1 MAKPPISEE
10 DFLKALGKISG
21 KKQTQTTTGG
31 LGKSP
36 LQNYFETKDAEAA
49 KAAEALGVAGKI
61 LKPVFKA
68 VTVLDAGKRA
78 AVSGVREIVDVLDA
92 DPNTNASWS
101 DFVKQSKDETYG
113 FGTAFPIKNKWG
125 GRIVGFI
132 GDVVLDPWTYA
143 TLGGAVPAK
152 ATMKAIMSGGKVISK
167 GGKTRD
173 ILGGIKYVHGREGRL
188 ALANLAKSRME
199 AMGEAGVRN
208 FTKDEF
214 GKVFRDVAA
223 KGKKALPG
231 YLRDDLGIRGPGIYY
246 FGSRV
251 KLPGSGPVGGLLENL
266 VTGARLGLVKNPVG
280 QKVMKYV
287 TPDGTFQAAY
297 IDNQS
302 VLRDR
307 VALASGTLENGDILT
322 PQEALNAGVRLR
334 MAQNQRIAT
343 AKNDEYV
350 TQEVIR
356 VVNDPDME
364 ANRLSLT
371 FVLEQEGGIE
381 TADNVVGPLAQKV
394 RNFLDSRLSD
404 AQRKANEVSEE
415 YGAQF
420 ARKRNYVP
428 HMESDEAVVDRL
440 KMGEEAW
447 KARTGGAAIDDSH
460 RFASSYRRRSLQ
472 PGDNFFGHTIENR
485 PYTIDE
491 LNDMAKNPGPL
502 LNDVTKQP
510 FEPLTYNF
518 YENDMVKILQ
528 KYSRH
533 FAQQQGFTE
542 YLLTAKREGGDFF
555 RVLAK
560 DAEADPLVAIDTSD
574 AVGKLT
580 SRAIT
585 SAGRVGIEATIDVA
599 VPTPAT
605 IAPTPATI
613 PPSPTVAV
621 PSPATAVDNSID
633 QLAIDPIGTLQRIAR
648 QKNVETGNLETFY
661 PATNLTPTVSEP
673 AAIAVPATP
682 LVTPLP
688 VSQNLV
694 NAIDEFG
701 STLNDLKNVFEVP
714 PKMLSDILDG
724 YEKVRDKLVNNLTK
738 EGIVAETVSGVQA
751 LARDLQRMVE
761 MGNYVPKRSTVVN
774 SAEAGTRLG
783 FDNVIDKKTINSI
796 QALIKN
802 LSIADADTI
811 DKTIAFALKDVF
823 NKVDKQ
829 LFASSETKF
838 GVLQAFYEKAKR
850 LKNIRTASLKKR
862 NLSRVEIAKND
873 LRYGFALQDMQIFG
887 NIIKGIDE
895 RIKQYV
901 QFNFGPSVLNQTEIE
916 DIAAEVTLL
925 YVFQTQRE
933 LDRVAKLQNLLQ
945 RTVTDEGGLEEE
957 IAIIKGLIP
966 DLDLPL
972 STEDDLAQF
981 IRVYLGDAV
990 NDGLLETQRKLLKQ
1004 RVLDLEANPFSGVAA
1019 QAVLGR
1025 EPKTALEIS
1034 NEVIK
1039 IKKTVNV
1046 KATKVNTESRRAAQL
1061 KKYPQNEQKLF
1072 NAHLEKLETRR
1083 KDIIKRQEKILAR
1096 QREVKRIQ
1104 VDEENVRTGIFV
1116 KIQKYINET
1125 KLKDWFRPQ
1134 PARIAGQPST
1144 RFRDFFLES
1153 MPQVLSKNKRYSNLD
1168 DITQKFVNENNL
1180 AFDVLDI
1187 LLTKNPNA
1195 VIDAVDF
1202 QTVLDIAFSNSTRA
1216 KTVLAE
1222 SRKITKRA
1230 DIKNYDDLK
1239 NFLFSEASASQR
1251 TNVLVADYLFAALI
1265 NDFEDVVTKIS
1276 ELTVNELR
1284 RDVLIANRAMILAE
1298 EEIEKLTNQ
1307 LNKLLPDEYFA
1318 RFQNTILPEQ
1328 SRQALE
1334 TPTEV
1339 PLANR
1344 INPETGEITGQQ
1356 NLAANKQMLLE
1367 ENDFYPQA
1375 KAVLNRMQNLQQL
1388 ANIDGSMVDWTFGGR
1403 IQFLYNNQP
1412 MSFTPQ
1418 EWDAFV
1424 NPRNT
1429 AYVPNDKIQY
1439 IVSRLKDED
1448 LRRIVLGD
1456 DYTNQTI
1463 PDDEMLQKFVSYVS
1477 KEQPDAFA
1485 SEPTFL
1491 ARQEKIGEVWNKSDA
1506 NKFLFEHTR
1515 VKNLAAEEAAK
1526 RQPKNVVSE
1535 LDREIKGLDNQID
1548 YYTTERVRTQEWWE
1562 TYGASERPLNA
1573 VESLQQRTNR
1583 INRLTNLEYSDV
1595 YQGSQKEIPQGLK
1608 ARPRPGSPDYDSLV
1622 ILGVPENILNS
1633 PNVKVLND
1641 WLREHPEIF
1650 NSILANF
1657 NDIQIS
1663 DLDEFIFMTPTTR
1676 TMRDKQVEVLKA
1688 IKRNGLE
1695 TNRTRNKSISKLIR
1709 DKERLFRT
1717 PEQDK
1722 VLADE
1727 IAKRAQQ
1734 RARMDEIK
1742 KKQAAAKVVDQP
1754 KETPPLTNTAFDYAG
1769 GYTNAGKGTPNG
1781 DGKDIAMRKVADS
1794 SIVELANNKPSSSLT
1809 TATTLGRVNNNS
1821 KIIMLAR
1828 NSELRNQPL
1837 REATV
1842 AEIKNAHARGA
1853 KFVVGDMPGVDSQF
1867 INLLDEIGAN
1877 YTIYH
1882 TGNTSRIVRPRTSAT
1897 QTQAVVP
1904 EYNPDLPYH
1913 QQVANVEQR
1922 TLQSVAD
1929 LPPEKTETIN
1939 RLVQQFDSQYDEF
1952 DRAAQAEAL
1961 KEAQR
1966 TKGVIA
1972 SDSTVVDFDAMARMR
1987 DTENILASVK
1997 KRGTATPVE
2006 EVLLDAGTKEAEA
2019 MVVASRLPQT
2029 EVEARLMDG
2038 LVSMAKPATRTVPF
2052 TAKETGIAD
2061 MITEGW
2067 KRLGAKFDDIQVSP
2081 EFYELW
2087 KNAKYFED
2095 PAFVRQMANLVG
2107 GYTKFHKAYATL
2119 TPGFHVRNLIG
2130 NVFQYV
2136 LAGGQ
2141 MAHYRRA
2148 TEIFFAWNEAYS
2160 KGVSWKKFLQ
2170 TLTPEEQVFATKART
2185 ATLGSGGGIYS
2196 DLFQSLVPGN
2206 KSYDWALTRASRNLG
2221 QKSDNM
2227 SRFVLG
2233 YDSAVQG
2240 MSVDMTI
2247 ARIKRFYFD
2256 YEDLSKLDRAMRQF
2270 VPFWIWTSRNLP
2282 LQLENMWLNPK
2293 PYQIYNSVVRNLRDK
2308 ETEQE
2313 QPLPIWLQQ
2322 INAFRI
2328 PGLPLYAAPDLGF
2341 TRVQQQLEQLAMP
2354 KKFGSNL
2361 NPLLRVPIEQAL
2373 GQNLFNDEKLESP
2386 SDRIINIVQ
2395 GSFVPVAT
2403 TDRLLNSYGDAKIN
2417 AWLGFFGS
2425 PIKKI
2430 KKE

>member
-1 MAKPPISEE
+1 MAKPPISGE
-10 DFLKALGKISG
+10 DFLKELGKISA

-36 LQNYFETKDAEAA
+36 LQSYFEAKDAEAA

-132 GDVVLDPWTYA
+132 GDTVLDPWTYA

-152 ATMKAIMSGGKVISK
+152 ATMKSIMSGGKIISK
-167 GGKTRD
+167 GGKTRE

-199 AMGEAGVRN
+199 AMGEAGIRN

-371 FVLEQEGGIE
+371 SVLEQEGGIE

-574 AVGKLT
+574 AVGELT

-585 SAGRVGIEATIDVA
+585 SAGRVGIEATTDVA

-613 PPSPTVAV
+613 APSPTVAV

-682 LVTPLP
+682 SVTPLP

-694 NAIDEFG
+694 NTIDEFG

-933 LDRVAKLQNLLQ
+933 LDRIAKLQNLIQ

-1004 RVLDLEANPFSGVAA
+1004 RVLDLETNSFSNVAIET
-1019 QAVLGR
+1019 VLGR

-1046 KATKVNTESRRAAQL
+1046 RATKVNTESRRAAQL

-1072 NAHLEKLETRR
+1072 NAHLQQLETRK
-1083 KDIIKRQEKILAR
+1083 KDIIKRQQKILAR

-1104 VDEENVRTGIFV
+1104 VDEENVRTSIFV

-1153 MPQVLSKNKRYSNLD
+1153 MPQVLGKNKRYSNLD
-1168 DITQKFVNENNL
+1168 DMTQKFVNENNL

-1195 VIDAVDF
+1195 VIDAADF
-1202 QTVLDIAFSNSTRA
+1202 QTVLDIAFSNSARA
-1216 KTVLAE
+1216 RKYIAE
-1222 SRKITKRA
+1222 ARKISGRT
-1230 DIKNYDDLK
+1230 DIANYDDLK
-1239 NFLFSEASASQR
+1239 NFLFSEAGASQR
-1251 TNVLVADYLFAALI
+1251 TNKQVADGLFASLM
-1265 NDFEDVVTKIS
+1265 NDFTNDVAEVSK
-1276 ELTVNELR
+1276 LTVNELR
-1284 RDVLIANRAMILAE
+1284 RDVAIANRAMLLAE
-1298 EEIEKLTNQ
+1298 QEIEKLTNQ
-1307 LNKLLPDEYFA
+1307 LNELLPDEYFT
-1318 RFQNTILPEQ
+1318 RFQNSILPEQ

-1334 TPTEV
+1334 TPTEI

-1344 INPETGEITGQQ
+1344 INPETGEIIGQQ

-1424 NPRNT
+1424 SPRNT

-1456 DYTNQTI
+1456 DYTDQTI
-1463 PDDEMLQKFVSYVS
+1463 PDDEMLQRFVSYVS

-1573 VESLQQRTNR
+1573 VESLQQQTNR

-1676 TMRDKQVEVLKA
+1676 AMRDKQVEVLKA

-1717 PEQDK
+1717 PEEDK
-1722 VLADE
+1722 VLADT

-1734 RARMDEIK
+1734 RARIEEIK

-1754 KETPPLTNTAFDYAG
+1754 KEISPPATAA
-1769 GYTNAGKGTPNG
+1769 
-1781 DGKDIAMRKVADS
+1781 S
-1794 SIVELANNKPSSSLT
+1794 S
-1809 TATTLGRVNNNS
+1809 
-1821 KIIMLAR
+1821 
-1828 NSELRNQPL
+1828 
-1837 REATV
+1837 
-1842 AEIKNAHARGA
+1842 
-1853 KFVVGDMPGVDSQF
+1853 
-1867 INLLDEIGAN
+1867 
-1877 YTIYH
+1877 
-1882 TGNTSRIVRPRTSAT
+1882 
-1897 QTQAVVP
+1897 
-1904 EYNPDLPYH
+1904 YNPDLPYH
-1913 QQVANVEQR
+1913 QQAANVERR

-1952 DRAAQAEAL
+1952 DKTAQAEAL

-2038 LVSMAKPATRTVPF
+2038 LVSMAKPTTRTVPF

-2141 MAHYRRA
+2141 IAHYRRA
-2148 TEIFFAWNEAYS
+2148 SEIFFAWNEAYS
-2160 KGVSWKKFLQ
+2160 KGVSWKKFLR

-2227 SRFVLG
+2227 SRFILG

-2282 LQLENMWLNPK
+2282 LQLQNMWLNPK

-2395 GSFVPVAT
+2395 GSFVPVSQV
-2403 TDRLLNSYGDAKIN
+2403 DRLLNSYGDAKIN

>member
-36 LQNYFETKDAEAA
+36 LQNYFETRDAEAA
-49 KAAEALGVAGKI
+49 KAIPMLTVGAKI
-61 LKPVFKA
+61 LKPVFK
-68 VTVLDAGKRA
+68 TINIIDTPRRA
-78 AVSGVREIVDVLDA
+78 AISGVREIVDVLDS
-92 DPNTNASWS
+92 DPNTNANWS
-101 DFVKQSKDETYG
+101 DFIKQSKDETYG

-132 GDVVLDPWTYA
+132 GDTVLDPWTYA

-152 ATMKAIMSGGKVISK
+152 ATMKSIMSGGKIISK
-167 GGKTRD
+167 GGKTRE

-199 AMGEAGVRN
+199 AMGEAGIRN

-251 KLPGSGPVGGLLENL
+251 KLPGSGPVGGFLENL

-371 FVLEQEGGIE
+371 SVLEQEGGIE

-394 RNFLDSRLSD
+394 RNFLDSRLGD
-404 AQRKANEVSEE
+404 VQRKADEVSEE

-460 RFASSYRRRSLQ
+460 RFASSYRRRSLE
-472 PGDNFFGHTIENR
+472 PGDNFFGHTIEKR

-560 DAEADPLVAIDTSD
+560 DAEADPLIAIDTSN
-574 AVGKLT
+574 AVGELT
-580 SRAIT
+580 SRAVT
-585 SAGRVGIEATIDVA
+585 SAGRVGIEATTDVA
-599 VPTPAT
+599 VPTLAT
-605 IAPTPATI
+605 IASAP
-613 PPSPTVAV
+613 V
-621 PSPATAVDNSID
+621 
-633 QLAIDPIGTLQRIAR
+633 
-648 QKNVETGNLETFY
+648 
-661 PATNLTPTVSEP
+661 VSEL
-673 AAIAVPATP
+673 A
-682 LVTPLP
+682 TPLP

-701 STLNDLKNVFEVP
+701 STLNELNNVFEVP

-823 NKVDKQ
+823 DKVDKQ

-838 GVLQAFYEKAKR
+838 GVLQAFYEKTKR
-850 LKNIRTASLKKR
+850 LKNIRRVNLKKP

-901 QFNFGPSVLNQTEIE
+901 QFNFGSSILNQTEIE

-945 RTVTDEGGLEEE
+945 RTVTDEGGLEKE
-957 IAIIKGLIP
+957 IAIIKRLIP

-1019 QAVLGR
+1019 QTVLGR

-1104 VDEENVRTGIFV
+1104 VDEENVRTGIFA

-1134 PARIAGQPST
+1134 PITATDATLST

-1153 MPQVLSKNKRYSNLD
+1153 MPQVLGKNKRYSNLD

-1239 NFLFSEASASQR
+1239 NFLFSEAGASQR

-1456 DYTNQTI
+1456 NYTDQTI

-1676 TMRDKQVEVLKA
+1676 AMRDKQVEVLKA

-1717 PEQDK
+1717 PEEDK
-1722 VLADE
+1722 VLADT

-1734 RARMDEIK
+1734 RARIDEIK
-1742 KKQAAAKVVDQP
+1742 KKQVAAKAVDQP
-1754 KETPPLTNTAFDYAG
+1754 KEIPPPATAA
-1769 GYTNAGKGTPNG
+1769 
-1781 DGKDIAMRKVADS
+1781 S
-1794 SIVELANNKPSSSLT
+1794 S
-1809 TATTLGRVNNNS
+1809 
-1821 KIIMLAR
+1821 
-1828 NSELRNQPL
+1828 
-1837 REATV
+1837 
-1842 AEIKNAHARGA
+1842 
-1853 KFVVGDMPGVDSQF
+1853 
-1867 INLLDEIGAN
+1867 
-1877 YTIYH
+1877 
-1882 TGNTSRIVRPRTSAT
+1882 
-1897 QTQAVVP
+1897 
-1904 EYNPDLPYH
+1904 YNPDLPYH
-1913 QQVANVEQR
+1913 QQVANVERR

-1952 DRAAQAEAL
+1952 DKAAQAEAL

-1972 SDSTVVDFDAMARMR
+1972 SDSTVVDFDAMGRIR

-2052 TAKETGIAD
+2052 TARETGVAD

-2141 MAHYRRA
+2141 IEHYRRA
-2148 TEIFFAWNEAYS
+2148 SEIFFAWNEAYS
-2160 KGVSWKKFLQ
+2160 KGVSWKKFLR

-2256 YEDLSKLDRAMRQF
+2256 YEDLSKLDRAMKQF

-2282 LQLENMWLNPK
+2282 LQLQNMWLNPK

-2361 NPLLRVPIEQAL
+2361 NPLLRVPIEQTL

>member
-152 ATMKAIMSGGKVISK
+152 ATMKSIMSGGKIISK
-167 GGKTRD
+167 GGKTRE

-199 AMGEAGVRN
+199 AMGEAGIRN

-371 FVLEQEGGIE
+371 SVLEQEGGIE

-394 RNFLDSRLSD
+394 RNFLDSRLGD
-404 AQRKANEVSEE
+404 AQRKADEVSEE

-460 RFASSYRRRSLQ
+460 RFASSYRRRSLE

-560 DAEADPLVAIDTSD
+560 DAEADPLVAIDTSN
-574 AVGKLT
+574 AVGELT
-580 SRAIT
+580 SRAVT
-585 SAGRVGIEATIDVA
+585 SAGRVGIEATTDVA

-605 IAPTPATI
+605 IASAP
-613 PPSPTVAV
+613 V
-621 PSPATAVDNSID
+621 
-633 QLAIDPIGTLQRIAR
+633 
-648 QKNVETGNLETFY
+648 
-661 PATNLTPTVSEP
+661 VSEL
-673 AAIAVPATP
+673 A
-682 LVTPLP
+682 TPLP

-701 STLNDLKNVFEVP
+701 STLNELNNVFEVP

-838 GVLQAFYEKAKR
+838 GVLQAFYEKTKR
-850 LKNIRTASLKKR
+850 LKNIRRVNLKKP

-901 QFNFGPSVLNQTEIE
+901 QFNFGPSILNQTEIE
-916 DIAAEVTLL
+916 DIATEVTLL

-1019 QAVLGR
+1019 QTVLGR

-1072 NAHLEKLETRR
+1072 NAHLQQLETRK

-1104 VDEENVRTGIFV
+1104 VDEENVRTGIFA

-1134 PARIAGQPST
+1134 PARVAGQPST

-1153 MPQVLSKNKRYSNLD
+1153 MPQVLGKNKRYSNLD
-1168 DITQKFVNENNL
+1168 DMTQKFVNENNL

-1195 VIDAVDF
+1195 VIDAADF
-1202 QTVLDIAFSNSTRA
+1202 QTVLDIAFSNSARA
-1216 KTVLAE
+1216 RKYIAE
-1222 SRKITKRA
+1222 ARKISGRT
-1230 DIKNYDDLK
+1230 DIANYDDLK
-1239 NFLFSEASASQR
+1239 NFLFSEAGASQR
-1251 TNVLVADYLFAALI
+1251 TNKQVADGLFASLM
-1265 NDFEDVVTKIS
+1265 NDFTNDVTEVSK
-1276 ELTVNELR
+1276 LTVNELR
-1284 RDVLIANRAMILAE
+1284 RDVAIANRAMLLAE
-1298 EEIEKLTNQ
+1298 QEIEKLTNQ
-1307 LNKLLPDEYFA
+1307 LNELLPDEYFT
-1318 RFQNTILPEQ
+1318 RFQNSILPEQ

-1344 INPETGEITGQQ
+1344 INPETGEIIGQQ

-1448 LRRIVLGD
+1448 LHRIVLSD
-1456 DYTNQTI
+1456 DYTDQTI
-1463 PDDEMLQKFVSYVS
+1463 PDDEMLQRFVSYIS

-1573 VESLQQRTNR
+1573 VESLQQQTNR

-1676 TMRDKQVEVLKA
+1676 AMRDKQVEVLQI

-1709 DKERLFRT
+1709 DKQRLFRT
-1717 PEQDK
+1717 PEEDK
-1722 VLADE
+1722 VLADT

-1734 RARMDEIK
+1734 RARVDEIK
-1742 KKQAAAKVVDQP
+1742 KKQAAAKAVDQP
-1754 KETPPLTNTAFDYAG
+1754 KEIPPPATAA
-1769 GYTNAGKGTPNG
+1769 
-1781 DGKDIAMRKVADS
+1781 S
-1794 SIVELANNKPSSSLT
+1794 S
-1809 TATTLGRVNNNS
+1809 
-1821 KIIMLAR
+1821 
-1828 NSELRNQPL
+1828 
-1837 REATV
+1837 
-1842 AEIKNAHARGA
+1842 
-1853 KFVVGDMPGVDSQF
+1853 
-1867 INLLDEIGAN
+1867 
-1877 YTIYH
+1877 
-1882 TGNTSRIVRPRTSAT
+1882 
-1897 QTQAVVP
+1897 
-1904 EYNPDLPYH
+1904 YNPDLPYH
-1913 QQVANVEQR
+1913 EQVANVERR

-1952 DRAAQAEAL
+1952 DKAAQAEAL

-1972 SDSTVVDFDAMARMR
+1972 SDSTVVDFDAMGRIR

-2006 EVLLDAGTKEAEA
+2006 QVLLDAGTKEAEA

-2052 TAKETGIAD
+2052 TAKETGVAD

-2141 MAHYRRA
+2141 IEHYRRA
-2148 TEIFFAWNEAYS
+2148 SEIFFAWNEAYS
-2160 KGVSWKKFLQ
+2160 KGVSWKKFLR

-2227 SRFVLG
+2227 SRFILG

-2282 LQLENMWLNPK
+2282 LQLQNMWLNPK

>member
-1 MAKPPISEE
+1 MAKPPISEQ

-21 KKQTQTTTGG
+21 KQPTQTTTGG

-36 LQNYFETKDAEAA
+36 LQNYFETKNAEAA
-49 KAAEALGVAGKI
+49 KAAEAVGTAGKI
-61 LKPVFKA
+61 LKPIFKGISII
-68 VTVLDAGKRA
+68 DAPRRVA
-78 AVSGVREIVDVLDA
+78 ISGVREIVDVLDS
-92 DPNTNASWS
+92 DPDTNASFS
-101 DFVKQSKDETYG
+101 DFLKQSRDTTYG
-113 FGTAFPIKNKWG
+113 FGTAFPVKNKWG
-125 GRIVGFI
+125 GRILGFF

-152 ATMKAIMSGGKVISK
+152 AAMKAIVSGGKVISK
-167 GGKTRD
+167 GGKTREL
-173 ILGGIKYVHGREGRL
+173 LGGIKYVNGREGRL

-199 AMGEAGVRN
+199 AISEAGIKI
-208 FTKDEF
+208 FSKDDI
-214 GKVFRDVAA
+214 GKVFRDVASE
-223 KGKKALPG
+223 GKKKLPG

-251 KLPGSGPVGGLLENL
+251 KLPGSSGVGALAENL
-266 VTGARLGLVKNPVG
+266 ITGARLGLVRNAG
-280 QKVMKYV
+280 GRRVMNYT

-307 VALASGTLENGDILT
+307 VNLASGTLENGDLMT
-322 PQEALNAGVRLR
+322 PQEALDAGVRLR
-334 MAQNQRIAT
+334 MAQAQRTIT
-343 AKNDEYV
+343 AKNREYV
-350 TQEVIR
+350 TQQVVR

-364 ANRLSLT
+364 ANRLSIAS
-371 FVLEQEGGIE
+371 VLEQEGGLE
-381 TADNVVGPLAQKV
+381 SADDIVRPLAQKV
-394 RNFLDSRLSD
+394 RNFLDGRLGD
-404 AQRKANEVSEE
+404 VQRSANEVSEE
-415 YGAQF
+415 YGSKFVRRQ
-420 ARKRNYVP
+420 NYVP
-428 HMESDEAVVDRL
+428 HMESDDALVDRL

-460 RFASSYRRRSLQ
+460 KFASSYRRRSLQ
-472 PGDNFFGHTIENR
+472 PGDNFFGHEIEDR
-485 PYTIDE
+485 IYTLDE
-491 LNDMAKNPGPL
+491 LNDMAKNPGSL
-502 LNDVTKQP
+502 LNPETKQP
-510 FEPLTYNF
+510 FEALAYNF

-528 KYSRH
+528 KYSEH
-533 FAQQQGFTE
+533 FAQQQGHNA

-555 RVLAK
+555 RIIRK
-560 DAEADPLVAIDTSD
+560 DIDDDPLVAIDTSD
-574 AVGKLT
+574 AVGELT
-580 SRAIT
+580 SRSMAA
-585 SAGRVGIEATIDVA
+585 AGRVGVEAATETIDSSV
-599 VPTPAT
+599 
-605 IAPTPATI
+605 
-613 PPSPTVAV
+613 
-621 PSPATAVDNSID
+621 D
-633 QLAIDPIGTLQRIAR
+633 QLAIDPIGTLQRIVR
-648 QKNVETGNLETFY
+648 QKNVQTGNLETFY
-661 PATNLTPTVSEP
+661 PNTNPTPVVSEP
-673 AAIAVPATP
+673 TTAVAAAT
-682 LVTPLP
+682 VLP
-688 VSQNLV
+688 VSQNVV

-701 STLNDLKNVFEVP
+701 STLNDLRNVFEVP

-738 EGIVAETVSGVQA
+738 EGIVAETISGVQA

-783 FDNVIDKKTINSI
+783 FDNVVDKKTINSI

-802 LSIADADTI
+802 LSITDADTI
-811 DKTIAFALKDVF
+811 DKTIAFALKDIF

-829 LFASSETKF
+829 LFPSSETKF
-838 GVLQAFYEKAKR
+838 GMLENLYNRAKK
-850 LKNIRTASLKKR
+850 LKNIRAASLKKQ
-862 NLSRVEIAKND
+862 NLSRAEIAKND

-895 RIKQYV
+895 RVKQYV
-901 QFNFGPSVLNQTEIE
+901 QFNFGPSVLGQQEIR
-916 DIAAEVTLL
+916 DITADVISL
-925 YVFQTQRE
+925 YVSQTQRE
-933 LDRVAKLQNLLQ
+933 LDRVARLQSSIQ
-945 RTVTDEGGLEEE
+945 RTVTDEVATVRLEEE
-957 IAIIKGLIP
+957 IAVIKRLMP

-972 STEDDLAQF
+972 NTEEDVAQF

-990 NDGLLETQRKLLKQ
+990 NDGLLETQRKLLRQ
-1004 RVLDLEANPFSGVAA
+1004 RVLDLETDSFSDVVV
-1019 QAVLGR
+1019 QTVLGR

-1046 KATKVNTESRRAAQL
+1046 KATKVNAESRRAVQL

-1072 NAHLEKLETRR
+1072 NGHLQRLETRK
-1083 KDIIKRQEKILAR
+1083 KDIVKRLQKILAR
-1096 QREVKRIQ
+1096 QTEVKKIQ
-1104 VDEENVRTGIFV
+1104 TTEENVRTGIFV
-1116 KIQKYINET
+1116 KIQKYVNET
-1125 KLKDWFRPQ
+1125 KLENWFRPQ

-1144 RFRDFFLES
+1144 RFKDFFLES
-1153 MPQVLSKNKRYSNLD
+1153 MPKVLGKNKSYSNLD
-1168 DITQKFVNENNL
+1168 DMTQKFVNENNL
-1180 AFDVLDI
+1180 AFDLLDI
-1187 LLTKNPNA
+1187 LLTKNPNGI
-1195 VIDAVDF
+1195 VDAADF
-1202 QTVLDIAFSNSTRA
+1202 EIALDIAFSNSARA
-1216 KTVLAE
+1216 KKFMAQA
-1222 SRKITKRA
+1222 RKIAGRS
-1230 DIKNYDDLK
+1230 DITNYDDLK
-1239 NFLFSEASASQR
+1239 NFLFSETGASQR
-1251 TNVLVADYLFAALI
+1251 TNKQVADGLFASLI
-1265 NDFEDVVTKIS
+1265 NDFTNDVAQIS
-1276 ELTVNELR
+1276 KSTVDELY
-1284 RDVLIANRAMILAE
+1284 RDVLIANRAMLLAE
-1298 EEIEKLTNQ
+1298 QEIEKLTNQ
-1307 LNKLLPDEYFA
+1307 IDKLLPDEYFA
-1318 RFQNTILPEQ
+1318 RFQNSILPEQ
-1328 SRQALE
+1328 SKQALDA
-1334 TPTEV
+1334 PTEV

-1344 INPETGEITGQQ
+1344 INPETGEIIGQQ

-1388 ANIDGSMVDWTFGGR
+1388 SNIDGSMVDWTFGGR

-1463 PDDEMLQKFVSYVS
+1463 PDDEMLQKFVSYIS
-1477 KEQPDAFA
+1477 KEQTDAFA

-1491 ARQEKIGEVWNKSDA
+1491 ARQEKIGEAWNKSDA

-1526 RQPKNVVSE
+1526 RQPKSVISE

-1548 YYTTERVRTQEWWE
+1548 YLTTERVRTQEWWE
-1562 TYGASERPLNA
+1562 TYGASERPLNT
-1573 VESLQQRTNR
+1573 VETLRTRTQR
-1583 INRLTNLEYSDV
+1583 IARLTNLEYSDV
-1595 YQGSQKEIPQGLK
+1595 FQGSQKAVPEGLK

-1622 ILGVPENILNS
+1622 ILGVPESVLNA

-1641 WLREHPEIF
+1641 WLVKHPEIL

-1676 TMRDKQVEVLKA
+1676 AMRDKQVEVLQT
-1688 IKRNGLE
+1688 IKRNRLE
-1695 TNRTRNKSISKLIR
+1695 TNRTKGKSISDLIR
-1709 DKERLFRT
+1709 DKQRLFRT
-1717 PEQDK
+1717 PEEDK
-1722 VLADE
+1722 VLADT

-1734 RARMDEIK
+1734 RARIDEIK
-1742 KKQAAAKVVDQP
+1742 KKQAIAKAVDQP
-1754 KETPPLTNTAFDYAG
+1754 TQKRLVVSAFDYSG
-1769 GYTNAGKGTPNG
+1769 GHNNVGKGTSIG
-1781 DGKDIAMRKVADS
+1781 DGKDVAMRKVADS

-1809 TATTLGRVNNNS
+1809 TATALGQVNNDS
-1821 KIIMLAR
+1821 KVIMLAR

-1837 REATV
+1837 KEVTAVQIR
-1842 AEIKNAHARGA
+1842 NAHARGA
-1853 KFVVGDMPGVDSQF
+1853 RFVVGDMPGVDSQF
-1867 INLLDEIGAN
+1867 IDLLDEIGAN

-1897 QTQAVVP
+1897 QIQAVVP

-1913 QQVANVEQR
+1913 QQMVNVEQR
-1922 TLQSVAD
+1922 TLQSVAS

-1952 DRAAQAEAL
+1952 DKTAQAEAL

-1972 SDSTVVDFDAMARMR
+1972 SDSTVVDFDAMARVR
-1987 DTENILASVK
+1987 DTENILANVQ
-1997 KRGTATPVE
+1997 KRGIATPVD

-2019 MVVASRLPQT
+2019 MVVASRLPQA
-2029 EVEARLMDG
+2029 EGEARLMDG
-2038 LVSMAKPATRTVPF
+2038 LASMAKPAAQTVPF
-2052 TAKETGIAD
+2052 TGQETGVAG
-2061 MITEGW
+2061 MITDGW
-2067 KRLGAKFDDIQVSP
+2067 KRLGGKFDDIEVTP

-2087 KNAKYFED
+2087 KNASYFQD
-2095 PAFVRQMANLVG
+2095 PAFVRQMTNLIG
-2107 GYTKFHKAYATL
+2107 GYTKFHKSYATL

-2141 MAHYRRA
+2141 IAHYRRA
-2148 TEIFFAWNEAYS
+2148 TEIFFAWNEAYN
-2160 KGVSWKKFLQ
+2160 KGVSWKKFLT
-2170 TLTPEEQVFATKART
+2170 TLLPEEQVLATKART

-2196 DLFQSLVPGN
+2196 DLFQSLVPGS
-2206 KSYDWALTRASRNLG
+2206 KSYDWWLTRASKNLG

-2256 YEDLSKLDRAMRQF
+2256 YEDLSKMDRAMRQF

-2282 LQLENMWLNPK
+2282 LQLQNMWLNPK
-2293 PYQIYNSVVRNLRDK
+2293 PYQTYNSVVRNLRDK
-2308 ETEQE
+2308 ETEQQ
-2313 QPLPIWLQQ
+2313 QPLPVWLQQ

-2341 TRVQQQLEQLAMP
+2341 NRVQQQLEQLAMP

-2361 NPLLRVPIEQAL
+2361 NPLLRIPIEQTL
-2373 GQNLFNDEKLESP
+2373 GQNLFNDEKLELP

>member
-1 MAKPPISEE
+1 MAKPPINEQ

-21 KKQTQTTTGG
+21 KQQTKTTTGG

-36 LQNYFETKDAEAA
+36 LQNYFETKNAEAA
-49 KAAEALGVAGKI
+49 KAAEAVGTAGKI
-61 LKPVFKA
+61 LKPIFKGIGII
-68 VTVLDAGKRA
+68 DAPRRL
-78 AVSGVREIVDVLDA
+78 VISGVREIVDVLDS
-92 DPNTNASWS
+92 DPDTNASFS
-101 DFVKQSKDETYG
+101 DFLKQSRDITYG
-113 FGTAFPIKNKWG
+113 FGTAFPVKNKWG
-125 GRIVGFI
+125 GRILGFI
-132 GDVVLDPWTYA
+132 GDVALDPWTYA

-152 ATMKAIMSGGKVISK
+152 ATMTAIMKGGKVISK
-167 GGKTRD
+167 GGKTREL
-173 ILGGIKYVHGREGRL
+173 LGGVKYVHGREGRL
-188 ALANLAKSRME
+188 ALANLARSRME
-199 AMGEAGVRN
+199 AMAEAGIKT
-208 FTKDEF
+208 FSKDDI
-214 GKVFRDVAA
+214 GKVFRDVSSE
-223 KGKKALPG
+223 GKKKLPG

-251 KLPGSGPVGGLLENL
+251 KLPGSGAIGGKFEDLL
-266 VTGARLGLVKNPVG
+266 TGARLGLVRNAG
-280 QKVMKYV
+280 GRSVMNYV

-307 VALASGTLENGDILT
+307 VNLASGTLENGDLMT
-322 PQEALNAGVRLR
+322 PQQALDAGVRLR
-334 MAQNQRIAT
+334 MHQAQRTMT
-343 AKNDEYV
+343 AKNKEYV
-350 TQEVIR
+350 TQQVVR

-371 FVLEQEGGIE
+371 SVLETEGGIE
-381 TADNVVGPLAQKV
+381 SADDIVRPLAQKV
-394 RNFLDSRLSD
+394 RNFLDGRFEDVRRNAS
-404 AQRKANEVSEE
+404 EVSEAH
-415 YGAQF
+415 GSKF
-420 ARKRNYVP
+420 KRRPNYVP
-428 HMESDEAVVDRL
+428 HMESDDALVDRL

-447 KARTGGAAIDDSH
+447 KTRTGGAAIDDSH
-460 RFASSYRRRSLQ
+460 RFASPYRRRSLEE
-472 PGDNFFGHTIENR
+472 GDNFFGHTIEAR

-491 LNDMAKNPGPL
+491 LNDMAKNPGSL
-502 LNDVTKQP
+502 LNPETKQP
-510 FEPLTYNF
+510 FEALTYNF

-528 KYSRH
+528 KYSDH
-533 FAQQQGFTE
+533 FAQQQGHNA

-555 RVLAK
+555 RIIKK
-560 DAEADPLVAIDTSD
+560 DIDDDPLVAIDTSD
-574 AVGKLT
+574 AVGELT
-580 SRAIT
+580 SRAMT
-585 SAGRVGIEATIDVA
+585 TAGRVGIEATETIDG
-599 VPTPAT
+599 
-605 IAPTPATI
+605 
-613 PPSPTVAV
+613 S
-621 PSPATAVDNSID
+621 VD
-633 QLAIDPIGTLQRIAR
+633 QFAIDPIGTLQRIVR
-648 QKNVETGNLETFY
+648 QKNVFDKDVAAAEKAGTRAGNLGTYY
-661 PATNLTPTVSEP
+661 PATNPTRVPPTTTPTP
-673 AAIAVPATP
+673 AVAPTTALP
-682 LVTPLP
+682 LDP
-688 VSQNLV
+688 NFV

-724 YEKVRDKLVNNLTK
+724 YEKIKDKLVNNLTK

-802 LSIADADTI
+802 LSISDADTI
-811 DKTIAFALKDVF
+811 DKTIAFALKDIF

-829 LFASSETKF
+829 LFASSEAKF
-838 GVLQAFYEKAKR
+838 GVLQRLYENAKK
-850 LKNIRTASLKKR
+850 LKSIRAATLRKR
-862 NLSRVEIAKND
+862 NLSRAEIVKND

-887 NIIKGIDE
+887 NIIRGIDE
-895 RIKQYV
+895 RVKQYV
-901 QFNFGPSVLNQTEIE
+901 QFNFGPSVLGQQEIR
-916 DIAAEVTLL
+916 DITADVISL
-925 YVFQTQRE
+925 YVSQTQRE
-933 LDRVAKLQNLLQ
+933 LDRVARLQNLIQ
-945 RTVTDEGGLEEE
+945 RTVVDEGGLEEE

-972 STEDDLAQF
+972 NTEDDLAQF

-990 NDGLLETQRKLLKQ
+990 NDGLLEVQRKLLKQ
-1004 RVLDLEANPFSGVAA
+1004 RVLDLETDSLSGIVA
-1019 QAVLGR
+1019 QTVLGR

-1046 KATKVNTESRRAAQL
+1046 KATKVTAESRRAAQL

-1072 NAHLEKLETRR
+1072 NEHLRRLET
-1083 KDIIKRQEKILAR
+1083 KKNDIIKRLQKIIAR
-1096 QREVKRIQ
+1096 QTEVKKIQ
-1104 VDEENVRTGIFV
+1104 TAEENIRTNIFV
-1116 KIQKYINET
+1116 RIQKYINET
-1125 KLKDWFRPQ
+1125 KLENWFRPQ
-1134 PARIAGQPST
+1134 PDRIAGQPST
-1144 RFRDFFLES
+1144 RFKDFFLES
-1153 MPQVLSKNKRYSNLD
+1153 MPKVLGKNKRYSNLD
-1168 DITQKFVNENNL
+1168 DMTQKFVNENSL
-1180 AFDVLDI
+1180 VFDLLDT
-1187 LLTKNPNA
+1187 LLTKNPNGI
-1195 VIDAVDF
+1195 IDAADF
-1202 QTVLDIAFSNSTRA
+1202 EIVLDFAFSNSARA
-1216 KTVLAE
+1216 KRFMAQT
-1222 SRKITKRA
+1222 RRITGRT
-1230 DIKNYDDLK
+1230 DITNYDDLK
-1239 NFLFSEASASQR
+1239 NFLFSEAGASQR
-1251 TNVLVADYLFAALI
+1251 TNKQVADGLLAPLM
-1265 NDFEDVVTKIS
+1265 NDFTNDVAQIS
-1276 ELTVNELR
+1276 ELTANELR
-1284 RDVLIANRAMILAE
+1284 RDVAIANRALLLAE
-1298 EEIEKLTNQ
+1298 QEIEKLTNQ
-1307 LNKLLPDEYFA
+1307 IDELLPDEYFA
-1318 RFQNTILPEQ
+1318 RFQNSILPEQ
-1328 SRQALE
+1328 SRQALDA
-1334 TPTEV
+1334 PTEI

-1344 INPETGEITGQQ
+1344 VNPETGEITGQQ

-1388 ANIDGSMVDWTFGGR
+1388 ANIDGNMVDWTFGGR

-1412 MSFTPQ
+1412 ISFTPE
-1418 EWDAFV
+1418 EWNAFV
-1424 NPRNT
+1424 NPRNS

-1448 LRRIVLGD
+1448 LRRVVLGD
-1456 DYTNQTI
+1456 DYTDQTI
-1463 PDDEMLQKFVSYVS
+1463 PDDEMLQRFVSYIS
-1477 KEQPDAFA
+1477 KEQPNGFA

-1491 ARQEKIGEVWNKSDA
+1491 ARQEKIGEAWNKSDA

-1515 VKNLAAEEAAK
+1515 VKNQAAEEAAK
-1526 RQPKNVVSE
+1526 RQPKTVVSE
-1535 LDREIKGLDNQID
+1535 LDREVKGLDNQID
-1548 YYTTERVRTQEWWE
+1548 YLTTERVRTQEWWE
-1562 TYGASERPLNA
+1562 TYGASERPLNT
-1573 VESLQQRTNR
+1573 VEALRARTQRIT
-1583 INRLTNLEYSDV
+1583 RLTNLEYSDV
-1595 YQGSQKEIPQGLK
+1595 FQGSQKAVPEGLK
-1608 ARPRPGSPDYDSLV
+1608 ARPRLGGPDYDSLV
-1622 ILGVPENILNS
+1622 ILGVPESVLNS

-1676 TMRDKQVEVLKA
+1676 AMRDKQVEVLQA
-1688 IKRNGLE
+1688 IKRNRLE
-1695 TNRTRNKSISKLIR
+1695 TNRTKGRSIGDLIR
-1709 DKERLFRT
+1709 EKQRLFRT
-1717 PEQDK
+1717 PEEDK
-1722 VLADE
+1722 VLADT

-1734 RARMDEIK
+1734 RARIEEIK
-1742 KKQAAAKVVDQP
+1742 KKQAVAKTVDQP
-1754 KETPPLTNTAFDYAG
+1754 TQKGLVVSAFDYSG
-1769 GYTNAGKGTPNG
+1769 GHNNVGKGTPTG
-1781 DGKDIAMRKVADS
+1781 DGKDVAMRKVADS

-1809 TATTLGRVNNNS
+1809 TATALGQVNNDS
-1821 KIIMLAR
+1821 KVIMLAR

-1837 REATV
+1837 KEATAV
-1842 AEIKNAHARGA
+1842 QIRNAHARGA
-1853 KFVVGDMPGVDSQF
+1853 RFVVGDMPGVDSQF
-1867 INLLDEIGAN
+1867 IDLLDEIGAS

-1897 QTQAVVP
+1897 QVQAVVP
-1904 EYNPDLPYH
+1904 EYNPNLPYH
-1913 QQVANVEQR
+1913 QQLANVERR
-1922 TLQSVAD
+1922 TLQSAAD

-1961 KEAQR
+1961 RQAQR

-1987 DTENILASVK
+1987 DTENILASVQR
-1997 KRGTATPVE
+1997 RGTATPVD

-2019 MVVASRLPQT
+2019 MLVASRLPLA

-2038 LVSMAKPATRTVPF
+2038 VASMARPATGTVPF
-2052 TAKETGIAD
+2052 RAGETGIPG
-2061 MITEGW
+2061 MITDGW
-2067 KRLGAKFDDIQVSP
+2067 KRLGGKFDDIEVTP

-2087 KNAKYFED
+2087 KNASYFQD
-2095 PAFVRQMANLVG
+2095 PAFVRQLTNLIG

-2119 TPGFHVRNLIG
+2119 TPGFHVRNFIG

-2141 MAHYRRA
+2141 IAHYRRA
-2148 TEIFFAWNEAYS
+2148 TEIFFEWNEAYG
-2160 KGVSWKKFLQ
+2160 KGVPWKKFLE
-2170 TLTPEEQVFATKART
+2170 TLSPEEQVFATKART

-2196 DLFQSLVPGN
+2196 DLFQSLVPGS
-2206 KSYDWALTRASRNLG
+2206 KSYDWWLTRASKNLG

-2247 ARIKRFYFD
+2247 TRIKRFYFD
-2256 YEDLSKLDRAMRQF
+2256 YEDLSKMDRAMKQF

-2282 LQLENMWLNPK
+2282 LQLQNMWLNPK
-2293 PYQIYNSVVRNLRDK
+2293 PYQTYNSVVRNLRDK
-2308 ETEQE
+2308 ETEQQ
-2313 QPLPIWLQQ
+2313 QPLPVWLQQ
-2322 INAFRI
+2322 VNAFRV

-2341 TRVQQQLEQLAMP
+2341 NRVQQQLEQLAMP

-2361 NPLLRVPIEQAL
+2361 NPLLRVPIEQTL
-2373 GQNLFNDEKLESP
+2373 GQNLFNDQKLESP

-2417 AWLGFFGS
+2417 GWLGFFGS

>member
-1 MAKPPISEE
+1 MAKLPINEE
-10 DFLKALGKISG
+10 EFLKSLGKISG

-68 VTVLDAGKRA
+68 VTILDAPRRA
-78 AVSGVREIVDVLDA
+78 TISGVREIVDVLDA

-132 GDVVLDPWTYA
+132 GDTVLDPWTYA

-152 ATMKAIMSGGKVISK
+152 ATMKSIMSGGKIISK
-167 GGKTRD
+167 GGKTRE

-199 AMGEAGVRN
+199 AMGEAGIRN

-371 FVLEQEGGIE
+371 SVLEQEGGIE

-394 RNFLDSRLSD
+394 RNFLDSRLGD
-404 AQRKANEVSEE
+404 AQRKADEVSEE

-460 RFASSYRRRSLQ
+460 RFASSYRRRSLE

-560 DAEADPLVAIDTSD
+560 DAEADPLVAIDTSN
-574 AVGKLT
+574 AVGELT
-580 SRAIT
+580 SRAVT
-585 SAGRVGIEATIDVA
+585 SAGRVGIEATTDVA

-605 IAPTPATI
+605 IAPAP
-613 PPSPTVAV
+613 V
-621 PSPATAVDNSID
+621 
-633 QLAIDPIGTLQRIAR
+633 
-648 QKNVETGNLETFY
+648 
-661 PATNLTPTVSEP
+661 VSEL
-673 AAIAVPATP
+673 A
-682 LVTPLP
+682 TPLP

-701 STLNDLKNVFEVP
+701 STLNELNNVFEVP

-838 GVLQAFYEKAKR
+838 GVLQAFYEKTKR
-850 LKNIRTASLKKR
+850 LKNIRRVNLKKP

-901 QFNFGPSVLNQTEIE
+901 QFNFGPSILNQTEIE
-916 DIAAEVTLL
+916 DIATEVTLL

-1019 QAVLGR
+1019 QTVLGR

-1104 VDEENVRTGIFV
+1104 VDEENVRTGIFA

-1134 PARIAGQPST
+1134 PARVAGQPST

-1153 MPQVLSKNKRYSNLD
+1153 MPQVLGKNKRYSNLD
-1168 DITQKFVNENNL
+1168 DMTQKFVNENNL

-1195 VIDAVDF
+1195 VIDAADF
-1202 QTVLDIAFSNSTRA
+1202 QTVLDIAFSNSARA
-1216 KTVLAE
+1216 RKFIAE
-1222 SRKITKRA
+1222 ARKISGRT
-1230 DIKNYDDLK
+1230 DIANYDDLK
-1239 NFLFSEASASQR
+1239 NFLFSEAGASQR
-1251 TNVLVADYLFAALI
+1251 TNKQVADGLFASLM
-1265 NDFEDVVTKIS
+1265 NDFTNDVTEVSK
-1276 ELTVNELR
+1276 LTVNELR
-1284 RDVLIANRAMILAE
+1284 RDVAIANRAMLLAE
-1298 EEIEKLTNQ
+1298 QEIEKLTNQ
-1307 LNKLLPDEYFA
+1307 LNELLPDEYFT
-1318 RFQNTILPEQ
+1318 RFQNSILPEQ

-1344 INPETGEITGQQ
+1344 INPETGEIIGQQ

-1448 LRRIVLGD
+1448 LHRIVLSD
-1456 DYTNQTI
+1456 DYTDQTI
-1463 PDDEMLQKFVSYVS
+1463 PDDEMLQ
-1477 KEQPDAFA
+1477 
-1485 SEPTFL
+1485 
-1491 ARQEKIGEVWNKSDA
+1491 IG
-1506 NKFLFEHTR
+1506 
-1515 VKNLAAEEAAK
+1515 
-1526 RQPKNVVSE
+1526 
-1535 LDREIKGLDNQID
+1535 
-1548 YYTTERVRTQEWWE
+1548 
-1562 TYGASERPLNA
+1562 
-1573 VESLQQRTNR
+1573 
-1583 INRLTNLEYSDV
+1583 
-1595 YQGSQKEIPQGLK
+1595 
-1608 ARPRPGSPDYDSLV
+1608 
-1622 ILGVPENILNS
+1622 
-1633 PNVKVLND
+1633 
-1641 WLREHPEIF
+1641 
-1650 NSILANF
+1650 
-1657 NDIQIS
+1657 
-1663 DLDEFIFMTPTTR
+1663 
-1676 TMRDKQVEVLKA
+1676 
-1688 IKRNGLE
+1688 
-1695 TNRTRNKSISKLIR
+1695 
-1709 DKERLFRT
+1709 
-1717 PEQDK
+1717 
-1722 VLADE
+1722 
-1727 IAKRAQQ
+1727 RA
-1734 RARMDEIK
+1734 
-1742 KKQAAAKVVDQP
+1742 
-1754 KETPPLTNTAFDYAG
+1754 
-1769 GYTNAGKGTPNG
+1769 
-1781 DGKDIAMRKVADS
+1781 
-1794 SIVELANNKPSSSLT
+1794 
-1809 TATTLGRVNNNS
+1809 
-1821 KIIMLAR
+1821 
-1828 NSELRNQPL
+1828 
-1837 REATV
+1837 
-1842 AEIKNAHARGA
+1842 
-1853 KFVVGDMPGVDSQF
+1853 
-1867 INLLDEIGAN
+1867 
-1877 YTIYH
+1877 
-1882 TGNTSRIVRPRTSAT
+1882 
-1897 QTQAVVP
+1897 
-1904 EYNPDLPYH
+1904 
-1913 QQVANVEQR
+1913 
-1922 TLQSVAD
+1922 
-1929 LPPEKTETIN
+1929 
-1939 RLVQQFDSQYDEF
+1939 
-1952 DRAAQAEAL
+1952 
-1961 KEAQR
+1961 
-1966 TKGVIA
+1966 
-1972 SDSTVVDFDAMARMR
+1972 
-1987 DTENILASVK
+1987 
-1997 KRGTATPVE
+1997 
-2006 EVLLDAGTKEAEA
+2006 
-2019 MVVASRLPQT
+2019 
-2029 EVEARLMDG
+2029 
-2038 LVSMAKPATRTVPF
+2038 
-2052 TAKETGIAD
+2052 
-2061 MITEGW
+2061 
-2067 KRLGAKFDDIQVSP
+2067 
-2081 EFYELW
+2081 
-2087 KNAKYFED
+2087 
-2095 PAFVRQMANLVG
+2095 
-2107 GYTKFHKAYATL
+2107 
-2119 TPGFHVRNLIG
+2119 HV
-2130 NVFQYV
+2130 
-2136 LAGGQ
+2136 
-2141 MAHYRRA
+2141 
-2148 TEIFFAWNEAYS
+2148 
-2160 KGVSWKKFLQ
+2160 
-2170 TLTPEEQVFATKART
+2170 
-2185 ATLGSGGGIYS
+2185 
-2196 DLFQSLVPGN
+2196 
-2206 KSYDWALTRASRNLG
+2206 
-2221 QKSDNM
+2221 
-2227 SRFVLG
+2227 
-2233 YDSAVQG
+2233 
-2240 MSVDMTI
+2240 
-2247 ARIKRFYFD
+2247 
-2256 YEDLSKLDRAMRQF
+2256 
-2270 VPFWIWTSRNLP
+2270 
-2282 LQLENMWLNPK
+2282 
-2293 PYQIYNSVVRNLRDK
+2293 
-2308 ETEQE
+2308 
-2313 QPLPIWLQQ
+2313 
-2322 INAFRI
+2322 
-2328 PGLPLYAAPDLGF
+2328 
-2341 TRVQQQLEQLAMP
+2341 
-2354 KKFGSNL
+2354 
-2361 NPLLRVPIEQAL
+2361 
-2373 GQNLFNDEKLESP
+2373 
-2386 SDRIINIVQ
+2386 
-2395 GSFVPVAT
+2395 
-2403 TDRLLNSYGDAKIN
+2403 
-2417 AWLGFFGS
+2417 
-2425 PIKKI
+2425 
-2430 KKE
+2430 

>member
-132 GDVVLDPWTYA
+132 GDTVLDPWTYA

-152 ATMKAIMSGGKVISK
+152 ATMKSIMSGGKIISK
-167 GGKTRD
+167 GGKTRE

-199 AMGEAGVRN
+199 AMGEAGIRN

-371 FVLEQEGGIE
+371 SVLEQEGGIE

-394 RNFLDSRLSD
+394 RNFLDSRLGD
-404 AQRKANEVSEE
+404 AQRKADEVSEE

-460 RFASSYRRRSLQ
+460 RFASSYRRRSLE
-472 PGDNFFGHTIENR
+472 PGDNFFGHTIEKR

-560 DAEADPLVAIDTSD
+560 DAEADPLVAIDTSN
-574 AVGKLT
+574 AVGELT
-580 SRAIT
+580 SRAVT
-585 SAGRVGIEATIDVA
+585 SAGRVGIEATTDVA

-605 IAPTPATI
+605 IASAP
-613 PPSPTVAV
+613 V
-621 PSPATAVDNSID
+621 
-633 QLAIDPIGTLQRIAR
+633 
-648 QKNVETGNLETFY
+648 
-661 PATNLTPTVSEP
+661 VSEL
-673 AAIAVPATP
+673 A
-682 LVTPLP
+682 TPLP

-701 STLNDLKNVFEVP
+701 STLNELNNVFEVP

-838 GVLQAFYEKAKR
+838 GVLQAFYEKTKR
-850 LKNIRTASLKKR
+850 LKNIRRVNLKKP

-901 QFNFGPSVLNQTEIE
+901 QFNFGPSILNQTEIE
-916 DIAAEVTLL
+916 DIATEVTLL

-1019 QAVLGR
+1019 QTVLGR

-1072 NAHLEKLETRR
+1072 NAHLQQLETRK

-1104 VDEENVRTGIFV
+1104 VDEENVRTGIFA

-1134 PARIAGQPST
+1134 PARVAGQPST

-1153 MPQVLSKNKRYSNLD
+1153 MPQVLGKNKRYSNLD
-1168 DITQKFVNENNL
+1168 DMTQKFVNENNL

-1195 VIDAVDF
+1195 VIDAADF
-1202 QTVLDIAFSNSTRA
+1202 QTVLDIAFSNSARA
-1216 KTVLAE
+1216 RKFIAE
-1222 SRKITKRA
+1222 ARKISGRT
-1230 DIKNYDDLK
+1230 DIANYDDLK
-1239 NFLFSEASASQR
+1239 NFLFSEAGASQR
-1251 TNVLVADYLFAALI
+1251 TNKQVADGLFASLM
-1265 NDFEDVVTKIS
+1265 NDFTNDVTEVSK
-1276 ELTVNELR
+1276 LTVNELR
-1284 RDVLIANRAMILAE
+1284 RDVAIANRAMLLAE
-1298 EEIEKLTNQ
+1298 QEIEKLTNQ
-1307 LNKLLPDEYFA
+1307 LNELLPDEYFT
-1318 RFQNTILPEQ
+1318 RFQNSILPEQ

-1344 INPETGEITGQQ
+1344 INPETGEIIGQQ

-1448 LRRIVLGD
+1448 LHRIVLSD
-1456 DYTNQTI
+1456 DYTDQTI
-1463 PDDEMLQKFVSYVS
+1463 PDDEMLQRFVSYIS

-1562 TYGASERPLNA
+1562 TYGASEKPLNA
-1573 VESLQQRTNR
+1573 VEILQLRTDR

-1595 YQGSQKEIPQGLK
+1595 YQLSQKEVPQGLK

-1676 TMRDKQVEVLKA
+1676 AMRDKQVEVLQI

-1709 DKERLFRT
+1709 DKQRLFRT
-1717 PEQDK
+1717 PEEDK
-1722 VLADE
+1722 VLADT

-1734 RARMDEIK
+1734 RARVDEIK
-1742 KKQAAAKVVDQP
+1742 KKQAAAKAVDQP
-1754 KETPPLTNTAFDYAG
+1754 KEIPPPATAA
-1769 GYTNAGKGTPNG
+1769 
-1781 DGKDIAMRKVADS
+1781 S
-1794 SIVELANNKPSSSLT
+1794 S
-1809 TATTLGRVNNNS
+1809 
-1821 KIIMLAR
+1821 
-1828 NSELRNQPL
+1828 
-1837 REATV
+1837 
-1842 AEIKNAHARGA
+1842 
-1853 KFVVGDMPGVDSQF
+1853 
-1867 INLLDEIGAN
+1867 
-1877 YTIYH
+1877 
-1882 TGNTSRIVRPRTSAT
+1882 
-1897 QTQAVVP
+1897 
-1904 EYNPDLPYH
+1904 YNPDLPYH
-1913 QQVANVEQR
+1913 EQVANVERR

-1952 DRAAQAEAL
+1952 DKAAQAEAL

-1972 SDSTVVDFDAMARMR
+1972 SDSTVVDFDAMGRIR

-2019 MVVASRLPQT
+2019 MVVASRLTQT
-2029 EVEARLMDG
+2029 EVEAKLMDG

-2052 TAKETGIAD
+2052 TAKETGVAD

-2141 MAHYRRA
+2141 IEHYRRA
-2148 TEIFFAWNEAYS
+2148 SEIFFAWNEAYS
-2160 KGVSWKKFLQ
+2160 KGVSWKKFLR

-2227 SRFVLG
+2227 SRFILG

-2282 LQLENMWLNPK
+2282 LQLQNMWLNPK

>member
-101 DFVKQSKDETYG
+101 DFIKQSKDETYG

-132 GDVVLDPWTYA
+132 GDTVLDPWTYA

-152 ATMKAIMSGGKVISK
+152 ATMKSIMSGGKIISK
-167 GGKTRD
+167 GGKTRE

-199 AMGEAGVRN
+199 AMGEAGIRN

-251 KLPGSGPVGGLLENL
+251 KLPGSGPVGGFLENL

-371 FVLEQEGGIE
+371 SVLEQEGGIE

-394 RNFLDSRLSD
+394 RNFLDSRLGD
-404 AQRKANEVSEE
+404 VQRKADEVSEE

-460 RFASSYRRRSLQ
+460 RFASSYRRRSLE
-472 PGDNFFGHTIENR
+472 PGDNFFGHTIEKR

-502 LNDVTKQP
+502 LNDITKQP

-560 DAEADPLVAIDTSD
+560 DAEADPLIAIDTSN
-574 AVGKLT
+574 AVGELT
-580 SRAIT
+580 SRAVT
-585 SAGRVGIEATIDVA
+585 SAGRVGIEATTDVA

-605 IAPTPATI
+605 IAPAP
-613 PPSPTVAV
+613 V
-621 PSPATAVDNSID
+621 
-633 QLAIDPIGTLQRIAR
+633 
-648 QKNVETGNLETFY
+648 
-661 PATNLTPTVSEP
+661 VSEL
-673 AAIAVPATP
+673 A
-682 LVTPLP
+682 TPLP

-701 STLNDLKNVFEVP
+701 STLNELNNVFEVP

-838 GVLQAFYEKAKR
+838 GVLQAFYEKTKR
-850 LKNIRTASLKKR
+850 LKNIRRVNLKKP

-901 QFNFGPSVLNQTEIE
+901 QFNFGSSILNQTEIE

-1004 RVLDLEANPFSGVAA
+1004 RVLDLEANPFSGIAA
-1019 QAVLGR
+1019 QTVLGR

-1072 NAHLEKLETRR
+1072 NAHLQQLETRK

-1104 VDEENVRTGIFV
+1104 VDEENVRTGIFA

-1134 PARIAGQPST
+1134 PARVAGQPST

-1153 MPQVLSKNKRYSNLD
+1153 MPQVLGKNKRYSNLD
-1168 DITQKFVNENNL
+1168 DMTQKFVNENNL

-1195 VIDAVDF
+1195 VIDAADF
-1202 QTVLDIAFSNSTRA
+1202 QTVLDIAFSNSARA
-1216 KTVLAE
+1216 RKFIAE
-1222 SRKITKRA
+1222 ARKISGRT
-1230 DIKNYDDLK
+1230 DIANYDDLK
-1239 NFLFSEASASQR
+1239 NFLFSEAGASQR
-1251 TNVLVADYLFAALI
+1251 TNKQVADGLFASLM
-1265 NDFEDVVTKIS
+1265 NDFTNDVTEVSK
-1276 ELTVNELR
+1276 LTVNELR
-1284 RDVLIANRAMILAE
+1284 RDVAIANRAMLLAE
-1298 EEIEKLTNQ
+1298 QEIEKLTNQ
-1307 LNKLLPDEYFA
+1307 LNELLPDEYFT
-1318 RFQNTILPEQ
+1318 RFQNSILPEQ

-1344 INPETGEITGQQ
+1344 INPETGEIIGQQ

-1456 DYTNQTI
+1456 DYTDQTI
-1463 PDDEMLQKFVSYVS
+1463 PDDEMLQRFVSYVS

-1485 SEPTFL
+1485 SEPSFL

-1573 VESLQQRTNR
+1573 VESLQQQTNR

-1676 TMRDKQVEVLKA
+1676 AMRDKQVEVLQA

-1709 DKERLFRT
+1709 DKQRLFRT
-1717 PEQDK
+1717 PEEDK
-1722 VLADE
+1722 VLADT

-1734 RARMDEIK
+1734 RARVDEIK
-1742 KKQAAAKVVDQP
+1742 KKQAAAKAVDQP
-1754 KETPPLTNTAFDYAG
+1754 KEIPPPATAA
-1769 GYTNAGKGTPNG
+1769 
-1781 DGKDIAMRKVADS
+1781 S
-1794 SIVELANNKPSSSLT
+1794 S
-1809 TATTLGRVNNNS
+1809 
-1821 KIIMLAR
+1821 
-1828 NSELRNQPL
+1828 
-1837 REATV
+1837 
-1842 AEIKNAHARGA
+1842 
-1853 KFVVGDMPGVDSQF
+1853 
-1867 INLLDEIGAN
+1867 
-1877 YTIYH
+1877 
-1882 TGNTSRIVRPRTSAT
+1882 
-1897 QTQAVVP
+1897 
-1904 EYNPDLPYH
+1904 YNPDLPYH
-1913 QQVANVEQR
+1913 QQVANVERR

-1952 DRAAQAEAL
+1952 DKAAQAEAL

-1972 SDSTVVDFDAMARMR
+1972 SDSTVVDFDAMARIR

-2038 LVSMAKPATRTVPF
+2038 LVSMAKPTTRTVPF
-2052 TAKETGIAD
+2052 TARETGIAD

-2141 MAHYRRA
+2141 IEHYRRA

-2256 YEDLSKLDRAMRQF
+2256 YEDLSKLDRAMKQF

-2361 NPLLRVPIEQAL
+2361 NPLLRVPIEQTL

>member
-101 DFVKQSKDETYG
+101 DFIKQSKDETYG

-132 GDVVLDPWTYA
+132 GDTVLDPWTYA

-152 ATMKAIMSGGKVISK
+152 ATMKSIMSGGKIISK
-167 GGKTRD
+167 GGKTRE

-199 AMGEAGVRN
+199 AMGEAGIRN

-251 KLPGSGPVGGLLENL
+251 KLPGSGPVGGFLENL

-371 FVLEQEGGIE
+371 SVLEQEGGIE

-394 RNFLDSRLSD
+394 RNFLDSRLGD
-404 AQRKANEVSEE
+404 VQRKADEVSEE

-460 RFASSYRRRSLQ
+460 RFASSYRRRSLE
-472 PGDNFFGHTIENR
+472 PGDNFFGHTIEKR

-560 DAEADPLVAIDTSD
+560 DAEADPLIAIDTSN
-574 AVGKLT
+574 AVGELT
-580 SRAIT
+580 SRAVT
-585 SAGRVGIEATIDVA
+585 SAGRVGIEATTDVA
-599 VPTPAT
+599 VPTLAT
-605 IAPTPATI
+605 IASAP
-613 PPSPTVAV
+613 V
-621 PSPATAVDNSID
+621 
-633 QLAIDPIGTLQRIAR
+633 
-648 QKNVETGNLETFY
+648 
-661 PATNLTPTVSEP
+661 VSEL
-673 AAIAVPATP
+673 A
-682 LVTPLP
+682 TPLP

-701 STLNDLKNVFEVP
+701 STLNELNNVFEVP

-838 GVLQAFYEKAKR
+838 GVLQAFYEKTKR
-850 LKNIRTASLKKR
+850 LKNIRRVNLKKP

-901 QFNFGPSVLNQTEIE
+901 QFNFGPSILNQTEIE

-972 STEDDLAQF
+972 NTEDDLAQF

-1004 RVLDLEANPFSGVAA
+1004 RVLDLEANSFSGVAA
-1019 QAVLGR
+1019 QTVLGR

-1104 VDEENVRTGIFV
+1104 VDEENVRTGIFA

-1134 PARIAGQPST
+1134 PITATDATLST

-1153 MPQVLSKNKRYSNLD
+1153 MPQVLGKNKRYSNLD

-1239 NFLFSEASASQR
+1239 NFLFSEAGASQR

-1456 DYTNQTI
+1456 NYTDQTI

-1676 TMRDKQVEVLKA
+1676 AMRDKQVEVLKA

-1717 PEQDK
+1717 PEEDK
-1722 VLADE
+1722 VLADT

-1734 RARMDEIK
+1734 RARIDEIK
-1742 KKQAAAKVVDQP
+1742 KKQVAAKAVDQP
-1754 KETPPLTNTAFDYAG
+1754 KEIPPPATAA
-1769 GYTNAGKGTPNG
+1769 
-1781 DGKDIAMRKVADS
+1781 S
-1794 SIVELANNKPSSSLT
+1794 S
-1809 TATTLGRVNNNS
+1809 
-1821 KIIMLAR
+1821 
-1828 NSELRNQPL
+1828 
-1837 REATV
+1837 
-1842 AEIKNAHARGA
+1842 
-1853 KFVVGDMPGVDSQF
+1853 
-1867 INLLDEIGAN
+1867 
-1877 YTIYH
+1877 
-1882 TGNTSRIVRPRTSAT
+1882 
-1897 QTQAVVP
+1897 
-1904 EYNPDLPYH
+1904 YNPDLPYH
-1913 QQVANVEQR
+1913 QQVANVERR

-1929 LPPEKTETIN
+1929 LPPKKTETIN

-1952 DRAAQAEAL
+1952 DKAAQAEAL

-1972 SDSTVVDFDAMARMR
+1972 SDSTVVDFDAMGRIR

-2052 TAKETGIAD
+2052 TARETGIAD

-2141 MAHYRRA
+2141 IEHYRRA

-2256 YEDLSKLDRAMRQF
+2256 YEDLSKLDRAMKQF

-2361 NPLLRVPIEQAL
+2361 NPLLRVPIEQTL

>member
-101 DFVKQSKDETYG
+101 DFIKQSKDETYG

-132 GDVVLDPWTYA
+132 GDTVLDPWTYA

-152 ATMKAIMSGGKVISK
+152 ATMKSIMSGGKIISK
-167 GGKTRD
+167 GGKTRE

-199 AMGEAGVRN
+199 AMGEAGIRN

-251 KLPGSGPVGGLLENL
+251 KLPGSGPVGGFLENL

-371 FVLEQEGGIE
+371 SVLEQEGGIE

-394 RNFLDSRLSD
+394 RNFLDSRLGD
-404 AQRKANEVSEE
+404 VQRKADEVSEE

-460 RFASSYRRRSLQ
+460 RFASSYRRRSLE
-472 PGDNFFGHTIENR
+472 PGDNFFGHTIEKR

-560 DAEADPLVAIDTSD
+560 DAEADPLIAIDTSN
-574 AVGKLT
+574 AVGELT
-580 SRAIT
+580 SRAVT
-585 SAGRVGIEATIDVA
+585 SAGRVGIEATTDVA
-599 VPTPAT
+599 VPTLAT
-605 IAPTPATI
+605 IASAP
-613 PPSPTVAV
+613 V
-621 PSPATAVDNSID
+621 
-633 QLAIDPIGTLQRIAR
+633 
-648 QKNVETGNLETFY
+648 
-661 PATNLTPTVSEP
+661 VSEL
-673 AAIAVPATP
+673 A
-682 LVTPLP
+682 TPLP

-701 STLNDLKNVFEVP
+701 STLNELNNVFEVP

-838 GVLQAFYEKAKR
+838 GVLQAFYEKTKR
-850 LKNIRTASLKKR
+850 LKNIRRVNLKKP

-901 QFNFGPSVLNQTEIE
+901 QFNFGPSILNQTEIE

-972 STEDDLAQF
+972 NTEDDLAQF

-1004 RVLDLEANPFSGVAA
+1004 RVLDLEANSFSGVAA
-1019 QAVLGR
+1019 QTVLGR

-1104 VDEENVRTGIFV
+1104 VDEENVRTGIFA

-1134 PARIAGQPST
+1134 PITATDATLST

-1153 MPQVLSKNKRYSNLD
+1153 MPQVLGKNKRYSNLD

-1195 VIDAVDF
+1195 VIDAADF
-1202 QTVLDIAFSNSTRA
+1202 QTVLDIAFSNSARA
-1216 KTVLAE
+1216 RKFIAE
-1222 SRKITKRA
+1222 ARKISGRT
-1230 DIKNYDDLK
+1230 DIANYDDLK
-1239 NFLFSEASASQR
+1239 NFLFSEAGASQR
-1251 TNVLVADYLFAALI
+1251 TNKQVADGLFASLM
-1265 NDFEDVVTKIS
+1265 NDFTNDVTEVSK
-1276 ELTVNELR
+1276 LTVNELR
-1284 RDVLIANRAMILAE
+1284 RDVAIANRAMLLAE
-1298 EEIEKLTNQ
+1298 QEIEKLTNQ
-1307 LNKLLPDEYFA
+1307 LNELLPDEYFT
-1318 RFQNTILPEQ
+1318 RFQNSILPEQ

-1344 INPETGEITGQQ
+1344 INPETGEIIGQQ

-1456 DYTNQTI
+1456 NYTDQTI

-1676 TMRDKQVEVLKA
+1676 AMRDKQVEVLKA

-1717 PEQDK
+1717 PEEDK
-1722 VLADE
+1722 VLADT

-1734 RARMDEIK
+1734 RARIDEIK
-1742 KKQAAAKVVDQP
+1742 KKQVAAKAVDQP
-1754 KETPPLTNTAFDYAG
+1754 KEIPPPATAA
-1769 GYTNAGKGTPNG
+1769 
-1781 DGKDIAMRKVADS
+1781 S
-1794 SIVELANNKPSSSLT
+1794 S
-1809 TATTLGRVNNNS
+1809 
-1821 KIIMLAR
+1821 
-1828 NSELRNQPL
+1828 
-1837 REATV
+1837 
-1842 AEIKNAHARGA
+1842 
-1853 KFVVGDMPGVDSQF
+1853 
-1867 INLLDEIGAN
+1867 
-1877 YTIYH
+1877 
-1882 TGNTSRIVRPRTSAT
+1882 
-1897 QTQAVVP
+1897 
-1904 EYNPDLPYH
+1904 YNPDLPYH
-1913 QQVANVEQR
+1913 QQVANVERR

-1929 LPPEKTETIN
+1929 LPPKKTETIN

-1952 DRAAQAEAL
+1952 DKAAQAEAL

-1972 SDSTVVDFDAMARMR
+1972 SDSTVVDFDAMGRIR

-2052 TAKETGIAD
+2052 TARETGIAD

-2141 MAHYRRA
+2141 IEHYRRA

-2256 YEDLSKLDRAMRQF
+2256 YEDLSKLDRAMKQF

-2361 NPLLRVPIEQAL
+2361 NPLLRVPIEQTL

>member
-101 DFVKQSKDETYG
+101 DFIKQSKDETYG

-132 GDVVLDPWTYA
+132 GDTVLDPWTYA

-152 ATMKAIMSGGKVISK
+152 ATMKSIMSGGKIISK
-167 GGKTRD
+167 GGKTRE

-199 AMGEAGVRN
+199 AMGEAGIRN

-371 FVLEQEGGIE
+371 SVLEQEGGIE

-394 RNFLDSRLSD
+394 RNFLDSRLGD
-404 AQRKANEVSEE
+404 VQRKADEVSEE

-460 RFASSYRRRSLQ
+460 RFASSYRRRSLE
-472 PGDNFFGHTIENR
+472 PGDNFFGHTIEKR

-560 DAEADPLVAIDTSD
+560 DAEADPLVAIDTSN
-574 AVGKLT
+574 AVGELT
-580 SRAIT
+580 SRAVT
-585 SAGRVGIEATIDVA
+585 SAGRVGIEATTDVA

-605 IAPTPATI
+605 IAPAP
-613 PPSPTVAV
+613 V
-621 PSPATAVDNSID
+621 
-633 QLAIDPIGTLQRIAR
+633 
-648 QKNVETGNLETFY
+648 
-661 PATNLTPTVSEP
+661 VSEL
-673 AAIAVPATP
+673 A
-682 LVTPLP
+682 TPLP

-701 STLNDLKNVFEVP
+701 STLNELNNVFEVP

-802 LSIADADTI
+802 LSITDADTI

-838 GVLQAFYEKAKR
+838 GVLQAFYEKTKR
-850 LKNIRTASLKKR
+850 LKNIRRVNLKKP

-901 QFNFGPSVLNQTEIE
+901 QFNFGSSILNQTEIE

-1019 QAVLGR
+1019 QTVLGR

-1072 NAHLEKLETRR
+1072 NAHLQQLETRR

-1104 VDEENVRTGIFV
+1104 VDEENVRTGIFA

-1134 PARIAGQPST
+1134 PITATDATLST

-1153 MPQVLSKNKRYSNLD
+1153 MPQVLGKNKRYSNLD
-1168 DITQKFVNENNL
+1168 DMTQKFVNENNL

-1202 QTVLDIAFSNSTRA
+1202 ETVLDIAFSNSARA
-1216 KTVLAE
+1216 RKYIAE
-1222 SRKITKRA
+1222 ARKISGRT
-1230 DIKNYDDLK
+1230 DIANYDDLK
-1239 NFLFSEASASQR
+1239 NFLFSEAGASQR
-1251 TNVLVADYLFAALI
+1251 TNKQVADGLFASLM
-1265 NDFEDVVTKIS
+1265 NDFTNDVTEVSK
-1276 ELTVNELR
+1276 LTVNELR
-1284 RDVLIANRAMILAE
+1284 RDVAIANRAMLLAE
-1298 EEIEKLTNQ
+1298 QEIEKLTNQ
-1307 LNKLLPDEYFA
+1307 LNELLPDEYFT
-1318 RFQNTILPEQ
+1318 RFQNSILPEQ

-1344 INPETGEITGQQ
+1344 INPETGEIIGQQ

-1515 VKNLAAEEAAK
+1515 VKNLATEEAAK

-1676 TMRDKQVEVLKA
+1676 AMRDKQVEVLKT

-1734 RARMDEIK
+1734 RARVDEIK
-1742 KKQAAAKVVDQP
+1742 KKQAVAKAVDQP
-1754 KETPPLTNTAFDYAG
+1754 KEIPPPATAA
-1769 GYTNAGKGTPNG
+1769 
-1781 DGKDIAMRKVADS
+1781 S
-1794 SIVELANNKPSSSLT
+1794 S
-1809 TATTLGRVNNNS
+1809 
-1821 KIIMLAR
+1821 
-1828 NSELRNQPL
+1828 
-1837 REATV
+1837 
-1842 AEIKNAHARGA
+1842 
-1853 KFVVGDMPGVDSQF
+1853 
-1867 INLLDEIGAN
+1867 
-1877 YTIYH
+1877 
-1882 TGNTSRIVRPRTSAT
+1882 
-1897 QTQAVVP
+1897 
-1904 EYNPDLPYH
+1904 YNPDLPYH
-1913 QQVANVEQR
+1913 QQVANIERR

-1952 DRAAQAEAL
+1952 DKAAQAEAL

-1972 SDSTVVDFDAMARMR
+1972 SDSTVVDFDAMGRIR

-2052 TAKETGIAD
+2052 TAKETGVAD

-2141 MAHYRRA
+2141 IEHYRRA
-2148 TEIFFAWNEAYS
+2148 SEIFFAWNEAYS
-2160 KGVSWKKFLQ
+2160 KGVSWKKFLR

-2227 SRFVLG
+2227 SRFILG

-2282 LQLENMWLNPK
+2282 LQLQNMWLNPK

>member
-1 MAKPPISEE
+1 
-10 DFLKALGKISG
+10 
-21 KKQTQTTTGG
+21 
-31 LGKSP
+31 
-36 LQNYFETKDAEAA
+36 
-49 KAAEALGVAGKI
+49 
-61 LKPVFKA
+61 
-68 VTVLDAGKRA
+68 
-78 AVSGVREIVDVLDA
+78 
-92 DPNTNASWS
+92 
-101 DFVKQSKDETYG
+101 
-113 FGTAFPIKNKWG
+113 
-125 GRIVGFI
+125 
-132 GDVVLDPWTYA
+132 
-143 TLGGAVPAK
+143 
-152 ATMKAIMSGGKVISK
+152 
-167 GGKTRD
+167 
-173 ILGGIKYVHGREGRL
+173 
-188 ALANLAKSRME
+188 
-199 AMGEAGVRN
+199 
-208 FTKDEF
+208 
-214 GKVFRDVAA
+214 
-223 KGKKALPG
+223 
-231 YLRDDLGIRGPGIYY
+231 
-246 FGSRV
+246 
-251 KLPGSGPVGGLLENL
+251 
-266 VTGARLGLVKNPVG
+266 
-280 QKVMKYV
+280 
-287 TPDGTFQAAY
+287 
-297 IDNQS
+297 
-302 VLRDR
+302 
-307 VALASGTLENGDILT
+307 
-322 PQEALNAGVRLR
+322 
-334 MAQNQRIAT
+334 
-343 AKNDEYV
+343 
-350 TQEVIR
+350 
-356 VVNDPDME
+356 
-364 ANRLSLT
+364 
-371 FVLEQEGGIE
+371 
-381 TADNVVGPLAQKV
+381 
-394 RNFLDSRLSD
+394 
-404 AQRKANEVSEE
+404 
-415 YGAQF
+415 
-420 ARKRNYVP
+420 
-428 HMESDEAVVDRL
+428 
-440 KMGEEAW
+440 
-447 KARTGGAAIDDSH
+447 
-460 RFASSYRRRSLQ
+460 
-472 PGDNFFGHTIENR
+472 
-485 PYTIDE
+485 
-491 LNDMAKNPGPL
+491 
-502 LNDVTKQP
+502 
-510 FEPLTYNF
+510 
-518 YENDMVKILQ
+518 
-528 KYSRH
+528 
-533 FAQQQGFTE
+533 
-542 YLLTAKREGGDFF
+542 
-555 RVLAK
+555 
-560 DAEADPLVAIDTSD
+560 
-574 AVGKLT
+574 
-580 SRAIT
+580 
-585 SAGRVGIEATIDVA
+585 
-599 VPTPAT
+599 
-605 IAPTPATI
+605 
-613 PPSPTVAV
+613 
-621 PSPATAVDNSID
+621 
-633 QLAIDPIGTLQRIAR
+633 
-648 QKNVETGNLETFY
+648 
-661 PATNLTPTVSEP
+661 
-673 AAIAVPATP
+673 
-682 LVTPLP
+682 
-688 VSQNLV
+688 
-694 NAIDEFG
+694 
-701 STLNDLKNVFEVP
+701 
-714 PKMLSDILDG
+714 
-724 YEKVRDKLVNNLTK
+724 
-738 EGIVAETVSGVQA
+738 
-751 LARDLQRMVE
+751 
-761 MGNYVPKRSTVVN
+761 
-774 SAEAGTRLG
+774 LG

-933 LDRVAKLQNLLQ
+933 LDRIAKLQNLIQ

-1004 RVLDLEANPFSGVAA
+1004 RVLDLETNSFSNVAIET
-1019 QAVLGR
+1019 VLGR

-1046 KATKVNTESRRAAQL
+1046 RATKVNTESRRAAQL

-1072 NAHLEKLETRR
+1072 NAHLQQLETRK
-1083 KDIIKRQEKILAR
+1083 KDIIKRQQKILAR

-1104 VDEENVRTGIFV
+1104 VDEENVRTSIFV

-1153 MPQVLSKNKRYSNLD
+1153 MPQVLGKNKRYSNLD
-1168 DITQKFVNENNL
+1168 DMTQKFVNENNL

-1195 VIDAVDF
+1195 VIDAADF
-1202 QTVLDIAFSNSTRA
+1202 QTVLDIAFSNSARA
-1216 KTVLAE
+1216 RKFIAE
-1222 SRKITKRA
+1222 ARKVSGRT
-1230 DIKNYDDLK
+1230 DIANYDDLK
-1239 NFLFSEASASQR
+1239 NFLFSEAGASQR
-1251 TNVLVADYLFAALI
+1251 TNKQVADGLFASLM
-1265 NDFEDVVTKIS
+1265 NDFTNDVAEVSK
-1276 ELTVNELR
+1276 LTVNELR
-1284 RDVLIANRAMILAE
+1284 RDVAIANRAMLLAE
-1298 EEIEKLTNQ
+1298 QEIEKLTNQ
-1307 LNKLLPDEYFA
+1307 LNELLPDEYFT
-1318 RFQNTILPEQ
+1318 RFQNSILPEQ

-1334 TPTEV
+1334 TPTEI

-1344 INPETGEITGQQ
+1344 INPETGEIIGQQ

-1424 NPRNT
+1424 SPRNT

-1456 DYTNQTI
+1456 NYIDQTI
-1463 PDDEMLQKFVSYVS
+1463 PDDEMLQRFVSYVS

-1573 VESLQQRTNR
+1573 VESLQQQTNR

-1676 TMRDKQVEVLKA
+1676 AMRDKQVEVLKA

-1717 PEQDK
+1717 PEEDR

-1734 RARMDEIK
+1734 RARVDEIK
-1742 KKQAAAKVVDQP
+1742 KKQAAAKAVDQP
-1754 KETPPLTNTAFDYAG
+1754 KEIPPPATAAS
-1769 GYTNAGKGTPNG
+1769 T
-1781 DGKDIAMRKVADS
+1781 
-1794 SIVELANNKPSSSLT
+1794 
-1809 TATTLGRVNNNS
+1809 
-1821 KIIMLAR
+1821 
-1828 NSELRNQPL
+1828 
-1837 REATV
+1837 
-1842 AEIKNAHARGA
+1842 
-1853 KFVVGDMPGVDSQF
+1853 
-1867 INLLDEIGAN
+1867 
-1877 YTIYH
+1877 
-1882 TGNTSRIVRPRTSAT
+1882 
-1897 QTQAVVP
+1897 
-1904 EYNPDLPYH
+1904 YNPDLPYH
-1913 QQVANVEQR
+1913 QQVANVERR

-1952 DRAAQAEAL
+1952 DKAAQAEAL

-2038 LVSMAKPATRTVPF
+2038 LVSMAKPGTRTVPF
-2052 TAKETGIAD
+2052 TARETGIAD

-2141 MAHYRRA
+2141 IAHYRRA
-2148 TEIFFAWNEAYS
+2148 TEIFFAWNEAYT